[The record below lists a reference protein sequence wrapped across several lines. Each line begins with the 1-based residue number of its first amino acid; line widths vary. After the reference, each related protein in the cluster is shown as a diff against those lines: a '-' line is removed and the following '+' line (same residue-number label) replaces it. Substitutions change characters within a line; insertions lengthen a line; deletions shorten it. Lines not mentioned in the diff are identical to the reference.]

1 MFIDRITISGRQ
13 VRIEGRP
20 ATILAAMQNKTA
32 VRDGVPTAVNNWL
45 PIVDEFRN
53 FLMSEEADIVLEQIK
68 DF

>member
-1 MFIDRITISGRQ
+1 MIL
-13 VRIEGRP
+13 VRIYPNLFQVSRP
-20 ATILAAMQNKTA
+20 IQLQSGKLGNKKA
-32 VRDGVPTAVNNWL
+32 HAKKYGPFVSWL